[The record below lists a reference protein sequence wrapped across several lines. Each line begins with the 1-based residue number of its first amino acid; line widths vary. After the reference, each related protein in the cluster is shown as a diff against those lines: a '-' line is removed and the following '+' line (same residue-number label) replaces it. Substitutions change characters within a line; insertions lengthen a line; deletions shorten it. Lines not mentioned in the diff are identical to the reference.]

1 MATITRSDFANSLRE
16 RFGLTTADA
25 YKMIHVVFD
34 EIRDAL
40 VNARLEKLGTEEY
53 AYAFSEGLDYELEE
67 FIMTYADLAGAED
80 EE

>member
-1 MATITRSDFANSLRE
+1 MSNNKVSYLA
-16 RFGLTTADA
+16 
-25 YKMIHVVFD
+25 
-34 EIRDAL
+34 IRDAL